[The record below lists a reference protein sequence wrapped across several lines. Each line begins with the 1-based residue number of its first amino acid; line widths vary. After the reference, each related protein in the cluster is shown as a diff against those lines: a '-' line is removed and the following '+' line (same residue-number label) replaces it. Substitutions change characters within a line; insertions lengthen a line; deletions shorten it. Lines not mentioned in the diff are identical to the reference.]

1 MTRLL
6 QIALL
11 ALLSN
16 LALADAKTFET
27 FGDYKVVYTVF
38 NSSFIKPDIA
48 KSYGIT
54 RAKNQVLINVALIKA
69 TADGDTEGLPAKV
82 SGTVANLMQQQKTL
96 KFFEVQEQNAVY
108 YLAPLRIDNEEV
120 LNFDIAVKT
129 SANAKP
135 FQLEFTKTLY
145 VDK

>member
-6 QIALL
+6 HITLL

-16 LALADAKTFET
+16 LALADAKAFET
-27 FGDYKVVYTVF
+27 FGDHKVVYTVF
-38 NSSFIKPDIA
+38 NSNFIQPDIA
-48 KSYGIT
+48 KTYGLT
-54 RAKNQVLINVALIKA
+54 RAKNQVLINVALIKS

-96 KFFEVQEQNAVY
+96 EFFEVQEHNAVY
-108 YLAPLRIDNEEV
+108 YLAPLRITNEEV
-120 LNFDIAVKT
+120 LNFDIEVKT